1 MGGSCLCLAPQVFLS
16 LPPLGQ
22 WEAGTA
28 SHFDSLGCGAAGV
41 QLQRGRQ
48 LPSSK
53 AGENQEGELTRDQK
67 KQLDRRLN
75 HGDVLP
81 REREGDE
88 RGEVLEEQ
96 GKAGKEGSDDETSL
110 FP

>member
-1 MGGSCLCLAPQVFLS
+1 MSGSTGFSVSSTTWAVGSRHS
-16 LPPLGQ
+16 LPLCILRVRRCWRAAAEGQ
-22 WEAGTA
+22 
-28 SHFDSLGCGAAGV
+28 AAAF
-41 QLQRGRQ
+41 LQGRQ
-48 LPSSK
+48 
-53 AGENQEGELTRDQK
+53 AGENQEGELTQEQK

-81 REREGDE
+81 GERERDG

-96 GKAGKEGSDDETSL
+96 GKAGKEGSDDEKSL